1 MNKNQTNIVISH
13 FIGQT
18 RRMTKG
24 IYDRLAL
31 LKDPDYAPVID
42 AIDGAISELDDS
54 LEKIEAMIKR
64 DQKGDDE
71 NYASFSE
78 FVKGL

>member
-42 AIDGAISELDDS
+42 AIDGATSELDDS